1 MTRENFI
8 TQFDQ
13 ILSLHSIYN
22 ITTLD
27 VVCMCL
33 GIYFLSFAMSTIQ
46 VRIDPIIKKS
56 TKKVLDEIGID
67 ISSAVKIYFKQIII
81 HQGIPFQLLT
91 DNGFTIQ
98 EEKEILKA
106 SQEAGLG
113 EKIKSVKNWSQAK
126 KHLDNLKSKK

>member
-1 MTRENFI
+1 
-8 TQFDQ
+8 
-13 ILSLHSIYN
+13 
-22 ITTLD
+22 
-27 VVCMCL
+27 
-33 GIYFLSFAMSTIQ
+33 MSTIQ